1 MEKNHEEPILVPEEE
16 VQLLIQTLEKAST
29 SLISTNKLI
38 KYEGFWY
45 PASDE
50 SLKNILM
57 FQRHFCAR
65 DSDLILASHPK
76 TGTTW
81 LKSLLFATVNRNNYL
96 KHDNPLF
103 KNHPHEL
110 VYRLENNIY
119 DEVHNHYPRPHHLN
133 ELPSPRL
140 FNSHLPYSSLPE
152 SISTTKCRILY
163 ICRNPLDTLV
173 SLYYFVLNIIKK
185 KKGGE
190 DFQPPS
196 LEDFFEDFYDGRAIH
211 GPYFDNVVEYWK
223 LSLEQPQKVFFMKY
237 EDLKKDPESHVKKLA
252 EFVGVPF
259 TMEEEREGVIQEII
273 ELCSIK
279 KLKELEVNKNGA
291 INKIFDKE
299 SYFRKGNVG
308 DGIHY
313 FTPNMVE
320 RMNKLTQQKL
330 QGTGLSI

>member
-1 MEKNHEEPILVPEEE
+1 MEKNHEEPIVVPEEE
-16 VQLLIQTLEKAST
+16 LQQLIETLEKAST
-29 SLISTNKLI
+29 CLISTNKLI

-45 PASDE
+45 AASDE

-65 DSDLILASHPK
+65 DSDLIVAGHPK

-81 LKSLLFATVNRNNYL
+81 LKSLFFATVNRNKYP
-96 KHDNPLF
+96 KHESPLL
-103 KNHPHEL
+103 KNHPREL
-110 VYRLENNIY
+110 VYRLESQIY
-119 DEVHNHYPRPHHLN
+119 GQAYPRPHHVD

-140 FNSHLPYSSLPE
+140 FSTHINYSSLPE

-173 SLYYFVLNIIKK
+173 SLYYFVLNIMKK
-185 KKGGE
+185 KKKDGE

-211 GPYFDNVVEYWK
+211 GPYLDHVVEYWK
-223 LSLEQPQKVFFMKY
+223 LSLERPEKVFFIKY
-237 EDLKKDPESHVKKLA
+237 EDLKKDPENHVKKLA

-259 TMEEEREGVIQEII
+259 TMEEEREVCKKII

-279 KLKELEVNKNGA
+279 TLKELEVYKNGTV
-291 INKIFDKE
+291 NKFLDHKDF
-299 SYFRKGNVG
+299 FRKGEVG
-308 DGIHY
+308 DGINH
-313 FTPNMVE
+313 FTPDLVE

-330 QGTGLSI
+330 HGTGLSL